1 MKTIT
6 TLFCFFLKSTVVFGS
21 LLSEEEH
28 KTPLSSATHENLEN
42 RLSRKVATAPVVTAD
57 DIKSFMHPRAK
68 EGFMSLRDPVVP
80 SDEYI
85 WTFCWHAP
93 FPDQFHKHYPSQTFN
108 YSVLLVDERGLGVEH
123 CGEHFA
129 SYRIF
134 VIHKETEEVIDP
146 WLVFYLKA
154 PRLIK
159 HF

>member
-6 TLFCFFLKSTVVFGS
+6 TLFCFFLNSTIVFGS

-42 RLSRKVATAPVVTAD
+42 IIAHKVANAPVVSAD
-57 DIKSFMHPRAK
+57 DIESFMQPRAK
-68 EGFMSLRDPVVP
+68 EGFISFRDPVAP
-80 SDEYI
+80 QDEYL
-85 WTFCWHAP
+85 WTLSWHAP
-93 FPDQFHKHYPSQTFN
+93 FPDKFHKHYPAQTFN
-108 YSVLLVDERGLGVEH
+108 YSVSLVDERGLGVEH

-134 VIHKETEEVIDP
+134 VTHKETKELIDP

-154 PRLIK
+154 PQLIK
-159 HF
+159 N